1 MCTETETINSIKRQP
16 TEGEKIFANH
26 LSDKGLVSKVY
37 KELIQLKS
45 KKINMILKWSEDKQT
60 FFQARHTNGQQ
71 VHEKISTSLI
81 IREIQVKTTMRYCL
95 IPVSIAVINK
105 TRDKKCWQEFG
116 EKGSLVHHWW
126 ECKLMQHYGKEH
138 RGSSEN

>member
-71 VHEKISTSLI
+71 VHEKVLNITNHQGNVNQNHNEISPHT
-81 IREIQVKTTMRYCL
+81 C
-95 IPVSIAVINK
+95 
-105 TRDKKCWQEFG
+105 
-116 EKGSLVHHWW
+116 
-126 ECKLMQHYGKEH
+126 
-138 RGSSEN
+138 